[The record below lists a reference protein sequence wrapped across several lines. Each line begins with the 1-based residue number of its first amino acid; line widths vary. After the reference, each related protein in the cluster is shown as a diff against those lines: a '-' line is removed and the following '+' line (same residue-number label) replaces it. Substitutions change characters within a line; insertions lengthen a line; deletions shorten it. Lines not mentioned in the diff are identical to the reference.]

1 MAGAGI
7 ATVERTDELLVAD
20 ENIDVGDTIEFTIE
34 RRGGTNVVR
43 VIVGDVEHRKLYKV
57 IAGEDLYYTILPA
70 VEVWVGNTKLDSD
83 GVVYHEEKNSLI
95 LVKKMCLS
103 EGICRTQG
111 QHREYKV
118 VSVKIMND

>member
-1 MAGAGI
+1 MAGASS

-20 ENIDVGDTIEFTIE
+20 ENIGVGDTIEFTID

-43 VIVGDVEHRKLYKV
+43 VIVGDVELRKLYKV

-70 VEVWVGNTKLDSD
+70 VEVWVNDTKLESD
-83 GVVYHEEKNSLI
+83 GVVYHEKKSSLI
-95 LVKKMCLS
+95 FVNKMCLN

-118 VSVKIMND
+118 VDVKVVND